1 MRLNDAAR
9 AAGSRPPRKTA
20 LNDLHDRSATAI
32 GNLDSQA
39 IRAMSVERRVAVIV
53 PEGFARAAF
62 EQGSKT
68 HARHPVCRPGR
79 RQRLCC
85 VKGMGTK

>member
-32 GNLDSQA
+32 GDLDSQA

-53 PEGFARAAF
+53 PEAFARAAF
-62 EQGSKT
+62 EQGSKK
-68 HARHPVCRPGR
+68 AREESGPPSRPQAAALL
-79 RQRLCC
+79 RQ
-85 VKGMGTK
+85 GDGNQ